1 MNIYRSWHMFKE
13 WIATIWKYS
22 KWTLIPCTYIASQWI
37 CCYITTHYDLWRFQ
51 SLVGP
56 VSLGVIDQFDIRTF
70 SCNSTAGR
78 GYAAL
83 FVCFNSRWF
92 DAHGCNIG
100 LWLGLQGSTS
110 STIWHPR
117 NTTDWQI
124 FILKSTKQIGLGK
137 CMMWETDNDILV
149 PSVWPGCLFY
159 KVIPLT
165 IRRESYG
172 GLTPPYN
179 PF

>member
-110 STIWHPR
+110 SIIWHPR

-137 CMMWETDNDILV
+137 CMMWGNWQWHTCTISLARMSFLQSDPSHHSQGILR
-149 PSVWPGCLFY
+149 WIDATL
-159 KVIPLT
+159 
-165 IRRESYG
+165 
-172 GLTPPYN
+172 
-179 PF
+179 